1 MESESDNFLKVLQ
14 KRQRNLTK
22 KLDRIKKK
30 QAELKSGN
38 KEMKE
43 EEKKM
48 LESAPQV
55 EELLAE
61 TDKLIQQYQK
71 HVGVSQKEQK
81 KPQSKPEDDRI
92 NELIQ
97 FWLVGEFLRNPQIKE
112 KFIRETSNGQDLEA
126 FLLLHS
132 QARGQAGETLAETL
146 SNLSKSM
153 DLYLLKS
160 DKIAPGTMRAYRKLS
175 EFSTQALSW
184 CLTQQRPSSPP
195 KNELKVQAGP
205 VYSTQAKAEKK
216 VTVPEP
222 EEVKAEPK
230 AEAKAAEVKSSPKH
244 ETPVPL
250 PVPVSSWADDNE
262 DEWAEKEEP
271 QGAAEVKASK
281 NQEDQGFIEVTGRKQ
296 KPHPKE
302 NSGADRDGGRG
313 RRGGRRGRRY
323 REGPRNN

>member
-1 MESESDNFLKVLQ
+1 MEAEPDNFLKVLQ

-71 HVGVSQKEQK
+71 HVGGPQKEQK
-81 KPQSKPEDDRI
+81 KPQPKPEDDRI
-92 NELIQ
+92 GDLIQ

-112 KFIRETSNGQDLEA
+112 KFIRESSNGQDLDA

-146 SNLSKSM
+146 SNVTKSM

-175 EFSTQALSW
+175 EFTAQALSW
-184 CLTQQRPSSPP
+184 CLTQQRPNSPV
-195 KNELKVQAGP
+195 KNELIVQAGP
-205 VYSTQAKAEKK
+205 VYSTQTKPEKK
-216 VTVPEP
+216 APVPEP
-222 EEVKAEPK
+222 EEVKVETRP
-230 AEAKAAEVKSSPKH
+230 EAKAPEVKQSPQY
-244 ETPVPL
+244 EAS
-250 PVPVSSWADDNE
+250 VPVSSWADDKEE

-271 QGAAEVKASK
+271 RAEKVEGKVSK
-281 NQEDQGFIEVTGRKQ
+281 NAEDEGFIEVTGRKP
-296 KPHPKE
+296 KAHPKGE
-302 NSGADRDGGRG
+302 AGAERDGGRG
-313 RRGGRRGRRY
+313 RRGGRRGRRF